1 MNKIG
6 IFAISAACCIMLSSC
21 GDSKLKYHDTAY
33 SGFRYGVSSQ
43 LKAEND
49 DPEPSRTGDVYKCK
63 YGTITVG
70 RDQGYYHVTAKGYGE
85 ANRLEY
91 YKKNGYSDISDE
103 ELEFN
108 GMPAYRVNA
117 TDADGISY
125 SYTVIQYGNGE
136 LLSVEA
142 ESKGKMKK
150 LMKQADI
157 ILDSVEC
164 SDPPLKTEAETVE
177 NDYFSITAG
186 KDWYIENSNKK
197 KDKVGIVLNLADEY
211 RETLQRVTFE
221 AYTDGPDAAALAQQS
236 YEKKTSLQSISS
248 LEIEDTE
255 FIGFDAKLVSYDMI
269 LNSNYSMKHYY
280 FENNNVC
287 YLLYISA
294 LKDSEEEF
302 LSDIQPIL
310 DSIKIK

>member
-1 MNKIG
+1 M
-6 IFAISAACCIMLSSC
+6 
-21 GDSKLKYHDTAY
+21 
-33 SGFRYGVSSQ
+33 
-43 LKAEND
+43 
-49 DPEPSRTGDVYKCK
+49 YKCK

-70 RDQGYYHVTAKGYGE
+70 RDQGYYHVTAKGYGK
-85 ANRLEY
+85 ATRLKY
-91 YKKNGYSDISDE
+91 YKENGYSDISDE